1 MSLLDLARSALPTRP
16 VDGPRYRWQV
26 SYADGR
32 AFDFCSVPEQDRQ
45 QIQARYPGAGVE
57 PLPGDGPGRMA
68 APAEEAELR
77 ALVAAILADDTEAD
91 RAEALSVALVDP
103 DAALACFRAM
113 AGER

>member
-1 MSLLDLARSALPTRP
+1 M
-16 VDGPRYRWQV
+16 
-26 SYADGR
+26 
-32 AFDFCSVPEQDRQ
+32 PEQDRQ

-91 RAEALSVALVDP
+91 RAEASAIALADP
-103 DAALACFRAM
+103 EAALLSFRTLTEANGGSPPWQNIR
-113 AGER
+113 A